1 MGRRWIVAVVM
12 LGTVALPACST
23 TTSKRD
29 PAKPTLPR
37 NFGDVNRAACDSDR
51 TTLEMAIEAFHAMNG
66 TATNGE
72 ATVPTEADLVA
83 AGLLRT
89 ESTGYDIDP
98 SGVLTPTAGGL
109 CV

>member
-12 LGTVALPACST
+12 AGTVGTVALPACST

-51 TTLEMAIEAFHAMNG
+51 TTLEVAIEAFHAMNG
-66 TATNGE
+66 DE
-72 ATVPTEADLVA
+72 TVPTEADLVA

-98 SGVLTPTAGGL
+98 TGALTPTAGGL
-109 CV
+109 CA